1 MIKYVTK
8 FEKFIIMAL
17 MLMMAVAVLVST
29 IELGYILV
37 KDIITPPPVL
47 LQLDQLLEIFGLFLL
62 VLIGFELLETIKTY
76 IEENAVRVEV
86 VLVVAMIAIARKIII
101 LDVKT
106 MPSLTLIAI
115 GFIIIALAIG
125 YYLIKRSRIE
135 ETGTLSKGAIDNKS
149 QSTAD

>member
-1 MIKYVTK
+1 
-8 FEKFIIMAL
+8 MAL

>member
-1 MIKYVTK
+1 
-8 FEKFIIMAL
+8 
-17 MLMMAVAVLVST
+17 MLMMGLAVLVST

-76 IEENAVRVEV
+76 LAENAVRVEV
-86 VLVVAMIAIARKIII
+86 VLIVAMIAVARKIII

-106 MPSLTLIAI
+106 MPSLTLIGI
-115 GFIIIALAIG
+115 GVVITALAIG
-125 YYLIKRSRIE
+125 YYLIKRSHRE
-135 ETGTLSKGAIDNKS
+135 ETSTLSKSATDGKS
-149 QSTAD
+149 QSMAD

>member
-1 MIKYVTK
+1 MEMSNEVYEKSRIK
-8 FEKFIIMAL
+8 ERAAL
-17 MLMMAVAVLVST
+17 YRQQSPLFSQWAAGYGVIKHEDST
-29 IELGYILV
+29 
-37 KDIITPPPVL
+37 
-47 LQLDQLLEIFGLFLL
+47 Q
-62 VLIGFELLETIKTY
+62 
-76 IEENAVRVEV
+76 VRVYEMADLLNVRDIVKSPDEV
-86 VLVVAMIAIARKIII
+86 FQYLAAADRIAIARKIII

-135 ETGTLSKGAIDNKS
+135 ETGTLSSGAIDNKS